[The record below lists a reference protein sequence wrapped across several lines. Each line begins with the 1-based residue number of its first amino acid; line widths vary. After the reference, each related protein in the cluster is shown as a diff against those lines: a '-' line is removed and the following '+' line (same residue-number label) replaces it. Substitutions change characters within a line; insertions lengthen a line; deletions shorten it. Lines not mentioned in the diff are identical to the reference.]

1 MRLFLCMTPM
11 LAAGLMQA
19 AAQAASVASESGFEG
34 AVTVDSSKQDGD
46 FAVVTVRIPYLDI
59 YGAPKEG
66 LARLVV
72 EEAKLNSEKPVPA
85 FCHVHYEKDVE
96 GAKHWA
102 RRGWAVFTAVYT
114 DDKGKYPIDASVANG
129 YNQARAIVQWARRL
143 GFIDRTRLHID
154 GGSQGGYAALAVS
167 ADLFPVTATTADVPV
182 VNWAYNLN
190 YFEVNKKVSK
200 YPSTNL
206 DDSPVPVLS
215 SVSILTDWC
224 YKYFGSDLSSDAYYW
239 MSPIACLDRIA
250 SPVLVTCFTGDML
263 VPMDQM
269 MRKPLRTFDPSRFPE
284 EFQRDFEKLT
294 LCEKA
299 RKTLE
304 ECIPETNR
312 EAFVLPLQKNSFEY
326 TWEMFKDPNKKPKGP
341 KGQEKP
347 WSKTRQW
354 SLLYCDEGG
363 PVPEAPHSSFE
374 WALSCDDFVSHYKKT
389 GCTPGLLNAAKLE
402 WLMQRVERTSEG
414 MPMLANGQ
422 AANRLNFTAVERRD
436 VLTGLLDYAK
446 LGKEYEDRLA
456 TSYAAS
462 PRKPLGDTISLTTLE
477 QALAP

>member
-19 AAQAASVASESGFEG
+19 GAQAVDFATESGFDG
-34 AVTVDSSKQDGD
+34 AVILDSSKIDDG
-46 FAVVTVRIPYLDI
+46 FAVVTVKVPYLDV
-59 YGAPKEG
+59 YGTPKEG

-72 EEAKLNSEKPVPA
+72 DEAKLNSGKTIPA

-114 DDKGKYPIDASVANG
+114 DEKGKYPIDASVANG

-190 YFEVNKKVSK
+190 YFEANKKVSK
-200 YPSTNL
+200 APTANV
-206 DDSPVPVLS
+206 DESPTPVLC
-215 SVSILTDWC
+215 SVSMLTDWC
-224 YKYFGSDLSSDAYYW
+224 RKYFGNDLSSDAYYW
-239 MSPIACLDRIA
+239 MSPIACLNRITN
-250 SPVLVTCFTGDML
+250 PVLVTCFTGDML

-284 EFQRDFEKLT
+284 GFQRDFEKLT

-299 RKTLE
+299 RKTFE
-304 ECIPETNR
+304 ECIPEGNR
-312 EAFVLPLQKNSFEY
+312 ETFVLPLQKNSFEY
-326 TWEMFKDPNKKPKGP
+326 TWEMFKDPSKKPKGP

-374 WALSCDDFVSHYKKT
+374 WALSCDAFVSHYKKAK
-389 GCTPGLLNAAKLE
+389 CTPELLNAVKLE
-402 WLMQRVERTSEG
+402 WLMQRLERTVEG
-414 MPMLANGQ
+414 MPMLSNGQ
-422 AANRLNFTAVERRD
+422 AANRFNFAAVERRD
-436 VLTGLLDYAK
+436 AITGLLDYAR
-446 LGKEYEDRLA
+446 LGREYEARLKDLYGA
-456 TSYAAS
+456 C
-462 PRKPLGDTISLTTLE
+462 PRKPLGTMMSCAELE
-477 QALAP
+477 KALAL